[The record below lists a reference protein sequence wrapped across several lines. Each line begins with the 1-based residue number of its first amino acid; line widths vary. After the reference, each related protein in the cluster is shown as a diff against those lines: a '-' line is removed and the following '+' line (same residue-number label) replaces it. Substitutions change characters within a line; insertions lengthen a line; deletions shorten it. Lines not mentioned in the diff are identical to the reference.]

1 MVLNKVSNSQ
11 RNVAL
16 AAVNNNANMMYSV
29 KFLMVILLPLC
40 DVETDR

>member
-1 MVLNKVSNSQ
+1 MVSNTASMTH
-11 RNVAL
+11 RKVAL

-29 KFLMVILLPLC
+29 KSFMVILLPLC